1 VPQTFACAWNFKRSV
16 LQRSRHGLATVAAA
30 HMTQEENNGTLGAPW
45 PELNRRAELLIDR
58 AKTGDDDAFTEL
70 YGCTCRWLLA
80 RIRRLVG
87 NAHAEDVL
95 AEVYIQAWQE
105 LGRFDP
111 GRGSGVAWLAV
122 IARSRALDFL
132 RREKRLNL
140 AWQASF
146 ALTACGD
153 IMRDSPENIFS
164 ALESWRLV
172 QLHIARSLSPQ
183 ERLVL
188 GLAYFR
194 ENTHQQISDST
205 GIPIGTVK
213 TTIARA
219 KVKLRD
225 NLGVAAPQ
233 QRTPIDR

>member
-1 VPQTFACAWNFKRSV
+1 
-16 LQRSRHGLATVAAA
+16 
-30 HMTQEENNGTLGAPW
+30 MTHDDNNDLLGAPW
-45 PELNRRAELLIDR
+45 PELNRRAELLIER
-58 AKTGDDDAFTEL
+58 AKTGDDEAFTEL

-87 NAHAEDVL
+87 NGHAEDVL

-111 GRGSGVAWLAV
+111 ARGSGVAWLAV

-146 ALTACGD
+146 ALSACGD
-153 IMRDSPENIFS
+153 HMMDSPENIFS
-164 ALESWRLV
+164 ALECWRLL
-172 QLHIARSLSPQ
+172 QLHIAQSLSAQ
-183 ERLVL
+183 ERLLL

-205 GIPIGTVK
+205 GIPLGTVK
-213 TTIARA
+213 TTLARA

-225 NLGVAAPQ
+225 NLGVGAAQ
-233 QRTPIDR
+233 ERTSP